1 LVYPDGKKVYVE
13 TLKTPWI
20 GKDGKVVGVLGVCHE
35 IKPDFDIKP

>member
-20 GKDGKVVGVLGVCHE
+20 GKDGKVVGVLGVCYE
-35 IKPDFDIKP
+35 IKPDFAIKP